1 MNDLIS
7 RQDVLKALIERRNDI
22 RALIERNKM
31 PAEEASTYW
40 CEIHGIYYAIDLI
53 EAFPSAEITGT
64 WEKHIVKHRCP
75 RDCWYPSGFEIE
87 GTWNEEEGSELRW
100 DKWFCSNCGKQ
111 YDWEYNYCP
120 NCGARMINHE

>member
-1 MNDLIS
+1 MNDAIS

-53 EAFPSAEITGT
+53 EALPSADRPKGE
-64 WEKHIVKHRCP
+64 WEHEDGVYGIA
-75 RDCWYPSGFEIE
+75 
-87 GTWNEEEGSELRW
+87 
-100 DKWFCSNCGKQ
+100 FCSNCEFELRMN
-111 YDWEYNYCP
+111 DTNFCP
-120 NCGARMINHE
+120 NCGADMRGDTE

>member
-7 RQDVLKALIERRNDI
+7 RQD
-22 RALIERNKM
+22 
-31 PAEEASTYW
+31 
-40 CEIHGIYYAIDLI
+40 AIDEINHIIPYRKLHNGVMTLLYEKTDVKNAIKRI
-53 EAFPSAEITGT
+53 ESAEITGI

-111 YDWEYNYCP
+111 YDWEHNYCP